1 MSGQLSHRRALRR
14 IERELARSDP
24 HLNALF
30 LSVAAL
36 DRGKGMPEAE
46 MIRSRAGWLPTR
58 LGGRAG
64 RHRTGEDGRRPA
76 RRTPRLSPLAR
87 RNGEYLNSPGVRDR
101 LAGLKDQ

>member
-1 MSGQLSHRRALRR
+1 MSGQLSYRRALRR

-24 HLNALF
+24 RLNAFF
-30 LSVAAL
+30 LSLAAL
-36 DRGKGMPEAE
+36 NRGKEMPEAE
-46 MIRSRAGWLPTR
+46 MIRSRAGWL
-58 LGGRAG
+58 LGRRAD

-87 RNGEYLNSPGVRDR
+87 RNGEYLNAPGVRDR